1 MYKQNGEAI
10 VGIIKKMD
18 DSFKNK
24 TLEYHSKEKPGKTST
39 MPSKPIET
47 PEELAMAYTPGVAA
61 PVMEIDKER
70 WKAYRYTNKGNLV
83 AVISNGSSLL
93 GLGNKGALASKPV
106 MEGKAMLFKRYA
118 DIDAFDIEISDEDP
132 ERIVATIQAL
142 APTFG
147 GINLEDI
154 KAPECFYIEKRL
166 RGLLDI
172 PVLHDDQHGT
182 AVTVAAAL
190 LNACKVTGKSIDS
203 IRIVICGAGAAA
215 ISSAGMLL
223 EIGVSQ
229 EQITMLD
236 SKGVITTSRTDL
248 DESKARFA
256 TTGEATT
263 LSQAIKGADAF
274 IGLSKGNLLNE
285 NDVKSMSPSPVIF
298 ALANPVPEISYK
310 EAKLWRPDAIVAT
323 GRSDCPNQIN
333 NVLSFPYLF
342 RGALDTLSTTINEAM
357 KIAAATAIAA
367 IAQEKT
373 TKEIENQYGQAF
385 TFGHEYILPK
395 PGDKR
400 LLTHVSAAVARAAME
415 SGVARRGIASFNE
428 YSHTLLKRV
437 ENETFFAREYLR
449 HRTSHRKI
457 ENER

>member
-1 MYKQNGEAI
+1 
-10 VGIIKKMD
+10 MD
-18 DSFKNK
+18 DSFKDK
-24 TLEYHSKEKPGKTST
+24 ALEYHSEGKPGKTST
-39 MPSKPIET
+39 MPSKPLET
-47 PEELAMAYTPGVAA
+47 PEELLMAYTPGVAA
-61 PVMEIDKER
+61 PAMEINKER

-106 MEGKAMLFKRYA
+106 MEGKAMLFKTYA
-118 DIDAFDIEISDEDP
+118 DIDAFDIEISDEEP

-154 KAPECFYIEKRL
+154 KAPECFYVEKRL
-166 RGLLDI
+166 RELLDI

-190 LNACKVTGKSIDS
+190 LNACKVTGKSIGN
-203 IRIVICGAGAAA
+203 IKIVICGAGAAA
-215 ISSAGMLL
+215 ISSANMLL
-223 EIGVSQ
+223 EMGVSR

-236 SKGVITTSRTDL
+236 SKGVISTRRTGL
-248 DESKARFA
+248 DENKARFA
-256 TTGEATT
+256 TTSEVET
-263 LSQAIKGADAF
+263 LSQAIEGADVF
-274 IGLSKGNLLNE
+274 IGLSRGDLLKE
-285 NDVKSMSPSPVIF
+285 SDIKSMSKSPIIF

-310 EAKLWRPDAIVAT
+310 QAKQWCPEAIVAT
-323 GRSDCPNQIN
+323 GRSDSPNQIN

-357 KIAAATAIAA
+357 KIAAAKAIAA
-367 IAQEKT
+367 IAQKNV
-373 TKEIENQYGQAF
+373 TKEIEEQYGQEF
-385 TFGHEYILPK
+385 IFGQEYILPK

-400 LLTHVSAAVARAAME
+400 LLTEVSAAVARAAME

-428 YSHTLLKRV
+428 YSHSLLRRI
-437 ENETFFAREYLR
+437 ENENFFTREHLR
-449 HRTSHRKI
+449 HRIGRHGS
-457 ENER
+457 EREREL

>member
-1 MYKQNGEAI
+1 
-10 VGIIKKMD
+10 MD
-18 DSFKNK
+18 DSFKDK
-24 TLEYHSKEKPGKTST
+24 ALEYHSEGKPGKTST
-39 MPSKPIET
+39 MPSKPLET
-47 PEELAMAYTPGVAA
+47 PEELLMAYTPGVAA
-61 PVMEIDKER
+61 PAMEINKER

-106 MEGKAMLFKRYA
+106 MEGKAMLFKTYA
-118 DIDAFDIEISDEDP
+118 DIDAFDIEISDEEP

-154 KAPECFYIEKRL
+154 KAPECFYVEKRL
-166 RGLLDI
+166 RELLDI

-190 LNACKVTGKSIDS
+190 LNACKVTGKSIGN
-203 IRIVICGAGAAA
+203 IKIVICGAGAAA
-215 ISSAGMLL
+215 ISSANMLL
-223 EIGVSQ
+223 EIGVSR

-236 SKGVITTSRTDL
+236 SKGVISTRRTGL
-248 DESKARFA
+248 DENKARFA
-256 TTGEATT
+256 TTSEVET
-263 LSQAIKGADAF
+263 LSQAIEGADVF
-274 IGLSKGNLLNE
+274 IGLSRGDLLKE
-285 NDVKSMSPSPVIF
+285 SDIKSMSKSPIIF

-310 EAKLWRPDAIVAT
+310 QAKQWCPEAIVAT
-323 GRSDCPNQIN
+323 GRSDSPNQIN

-357 KIAAATAIAA
+357 KIAAAKAIAA
-367 IAQEKT
+367 IAQKNA
-373 TKEIENQYGQAF
+373 TKEIEEQYGQEF
-385 TFGHEYILPK
+385 IFGQEYILPK

-400 LLTHVSAAVARAAME
+400 LLTEVSAAVARAAME

-428 YSHTLLKRV
+428 YSHSLLRRI
-437 ENETFFAREYLR
+437 ENENFFAREHLR
-449 HRTSHRKI
+449 HRIGRHGS
-457 ENER
+457 EREREL